1 MTKYTLEQWRKLKGL
16 SQEELARK
24 SGLSARTIINYEKEP
39 NAFSKA
45 SYQKVQKI
53 ANILEIKLSQFIL

>member
-24 SGLSARTIINYEKEP
+24 SGLSARTIINYEKER
-39 NAFSKA
+39 
-45 SYQKVQKI
+45 
-53 ANILEIKLSQFIL
+53 